1 MFDGLKLMDAHGSR
15 LDMEFEF
22 DWFLRTIEVDCPN
35 RWNEV
40 RDALYHLFCGAM
52 RVITDYRWIPECKET
67 ILSGINIT
75 CELKE
80 DENGK
85 RESKSLGKWTFYL
98 TVKSGTTSKENI
110 ENLEKDMERFL
121 RARFNIK
128 ESHDLNV
135 VREEYERKKL
145 LEKIILQ

>member
-1 MFDGLKLMDAHGSR
+1 
-15 LDMEFEF
+15 
-22 DWFLRTIEVDCPN
+22 
-35 RWNEV
+35 
-40 RDALYHLFCGAM
+40 M

-98 TVKSGTTSKENI
+98 TVKSGTTSKETI

>member
-67 ILSGINIT
+67 ILSEAYQRT
-75 CELKE
+75 
-80 DENGK
+80 
-85 RESKSLGKWTFYL
+85 W
-98 TVKSGTTSKENI
+98 
-110 ENLEKDMERFL
+110 
-121 RARFNIK
+121 
-128 ESHDLNV
+128 
-135 VREEYERKKL
+135 L
-145 LEKIILQ
+145 L